1 MKNVFLCL
9 VVLLTFNYLTRGQN
23 ADSIINR
30 YINAIGGKEKLAQ
43 VKTLHIESYADQGGV
58 KIPFVLNA
66 IDKKA
71 IKQEYTF
78 SGMTGYDIIT
88 DTSGWFYSP
97 FNGMTQPETKTAEDW
112 KSRLTDLDLQGPLFD
127 YKAKGYE
134 ARFIEKD
141 DVDGVECYVVMLAL
155 KNAVTK
161 KYYFDPSSYYIL
173 KETTKS
179 EVDGREQLSAT
190 IYSNYQKTDA
200 GIIMPFSQDSF
211 GQITTIEK
219 VITNGK
225 IDPSIFNRSTK

>member
-1 MKNVFLCL
+1 MKNIML
-9 VVLLTFNYLTRGQN
+9 VCIFFAACISLHGQQ

-30 YINAIGGKEKLAQ
+30 YINAIGGKEKLANI
-43 VKTLHIESYADQGGV
+43 KTLHIESYADQGGV

-78 SGMTGYDIIT
+78 SGMTGYDIVT
-88 DTSGWFYSP
+88 DSSGWYYSP
-97 FNGMTQPETKTAEDW
+97 FNGMTQPETKTVEDW
-112 KSRLTDLDLQGPLFD
+112 KSRLTDLDLQGPLID

-141 DVDGVECYVVMLAL
+141 DVDGVECYVVMLSL
-155 KNAVTK
+155 KNSVTK
-161 KYYFDPSSYYIL
+161 KYYFDPSSYFIL
-173 KETTKS
+173 KETTRT
-179 EVDGREQLSAT
+179 EVDGREQVSAT

-219 VITNGK
+219 VVTNGR
-225 IDPSIFNRSTK
+225 IDSSIFNHSTK